1 MYLSILYGSIV
12 LLLLL
17 VTAAIVY
24 VVGFYDKPELDI
36 NTDEELEVWKK
47 DALDNFKKHYE

>member
-24 VVGFYDKPELDI
+24 VVGFYDKSELDI